1 MQDIT
6 CVMDHQI
13 TAVDNSTLPNNLM
26 MIIIA
31 VYWACIHGSGTQQ
44 NASNALILTSLWWR
58 TNAISILQIKTSRL
72 QSFKSGGKEFALF
85 H

>member
-1 MQDIT
+1 MQDIM

-13 TAVDNSTLPNNLM
+13 TFVNNSTLPNNIM

-31 VYWACIHGSGTQQ
+31 VYWAFLHGSGTVQ
-44 NASNALILTSLWWR
+44 NASNALILTSLWWWA
-58 TNAISILQIKTSRL
+58 NVISILQIKTWRL
-72 QSFKSGGKEFALF
+72 QSFGSGSKEFALF